1 MKNEKKKQKNKIKTQ
16 NSHEFRS
23 SFILNM
29 YKKEYKRRE
38 FNHINTNPE
47 KKKKTDKKLFLH
59 FLTLRTKHK
68 LPTKTS
74 PLTPLGKKHKKQNKQ
89 TPGS

>member
-47 KKKKTDKKLFLH
+47 KKKKLTRNFSCIFLH
-59 FLTLRTKHK
+59 LEPNTNYQQKHSTKH
-68 LPTKTS
+68 
-74 PLTPLGKKHKKQNKQ
+74 HQNQQKPPQ
-89 TPGS
+89 

>member
-1 MKNEKKKQKNKIKTQ
+1 MKNEKKKQKQKQKNKIKTQ

-29 YKKEYKRRE
+29 NKKEYKRRE

-47 KKKKTDKKLFLH
+47 KKIKK
-59 FLTLRTKHK
+59 
-68 LPTKTS
+68 
-74 PLTPLGKKHKKQNKQ
+74 
-89 TPGS
+89 